1 MKVVARIG
9 QGGFGNVD
17 RVLMDDGY
25 ECARK
30 EFSQNQPLSPELLD
44 NVKRRFAKEVKV
56 QSAIRHPNIVP
67 VIGSDLDS
75 DPPYYLMPLAESS
88 LDEDMAADRTLGGSF
103 VSALSDIVAALD
115 EIHSMEI
122 FHRDLKPQN
131 VLRFTHDG
139 KAAYAIS
146 DFGLISMKESNLSE
160 LTKSGDGQR
169 VRFFFT
175 APEIA
180 HDLRKASV
188 RSDVYSLGCILHDM
202 VGAEPRVPFREIKEN
217 GEFGPIL
224 AGCTKD
230 DPSKRFSSAR
240 AVLDAILTVEYE
252 PVGNI
257 SDASEDF
264 LAILAAEQPPEVTVW
279 PRLADYLDDR
289 APDSDIA
296 AICGKLTADRI
307 KVLCDADS
315 DAAKRIGLV
324 FADWVATTAFNFD
337 HCDAI
342 ANRVEVF
349 FENGDLETKVECL
362 IAFLEMGT
370 SHNRWYV
377 ERKFVRLC
385 GPDMDEN
392 LAKRLVVKIHI
403 AGKLKVSHSIEH
415 LERSIGF
422 ERSELHPRLAQV
434 FEDLQS

>member
-1 MKVVARIG
+1 M
-9 QGGFGNVD
+9 N
-17 RVLMDDGY
+17 DGSEY
-25 ECARK
+25 ARK
-30 EFSQNQPLSPELLD
+30 EFSQNQPLSPDLLE

-56 QSAIRHPNIVP
+56 QSAIDHPNIVP
-67 VIGSDLDS
+67 VIRSDLDA

-88 LDEDMAADRTLGGSF
+88 LDEDMAADPTLGGSF
-103 VSALSDIVAALD
+103 VSALSDVVAALD

-131 VLRFTHDG
+131 VLRFTRDG
-139 KAAYAIS
+139 KATYAIS

-160 LTKSGDGQR
+160 LTKSGMGKGSD
-169 VRFFFT
+169 FFT

-202 VGAEPRVPFREIKEN
+202 VGAGPRVPFREIKED

-257 SDASEDF
+257 SEASEDF
-264 LAILAAEQPPEVTVW
+264 LAILAAEQPPEVAVW
-279 PRLADYLDDR
+279 PRLADYLDR

-324 FADWVATTAFNFD
+324 FADWVATTSFNFD

-349 FENGDLETKVECL
+349 FENGDLEIKVECL

-385 GPDMDEN
+385 GPDMSEN
-392 LAKRLVVKIHI
+392 LAKRLVVRVHI
-403 AGKLKVSHSIEH
+403 AGKNKVSESIEH

-422 ERSELHPRLAQV
+422 ERSDLHPRLAQL

>member
-1 MKVVARIG
+1 MKIVKRIG

-17 RVLMDDGY
+17 RVVMNDGF

-30 EFSQNQPLSPELLD
+30 EFSQNQPLSSDLLD

-56 QSAIRHPNIVP
+56 QSAIDHPNIVQ

-88 LDEDMAADRTLGGSF
+88 LDEDMAADPTLGGRF

-131 VLRFTHDG
+131 VLRFTRNG
-139 KAAYAIS
+139 KAVYAIS

-160 LTKSGDGQR
+160 LTKSGMGKGSD
-169 VRFFFT
+169 FFT

-180 HDLRKASV
+180 YDLRKASAQ
-188 RSDVYSLGCILHDM
+188 SDVYSLGCILHDM
-202 VGAEPRVPFREIKEN
+202 VGAGPRVPFREIKED

-230 DPSKRFSSAR
+230 DPGKRFSSAR
-240 AVLDAILTVEYE
+240 AALDAILTVEYE
-252 PVGNI
+252 PAGCI

-264 LAILAAEQPPEVTVW
+264 LAILAAEQPPEVEVW

-296 AICGKLTADRI
+296 AICGKLTADKI
-307 KVLCDADS
+307 KVLCDADPE
-315 DAAKRIGLV
+315 AAKRIGLV
-324 FADWVATTAFNFD
+324 FTDWVVATSFNFD

-362 IAFLEMGT
+362 IALLEMGT

-377 ERKFVRLC
+377 ERKFVQLC
-385 GPDMDEN
+385 GPSMNEN

-403 AGKLKVSHSIEH
+403 AGKDKVSVSIKH

-422 ERSELHPRLAQV
+422 KRSELHPRLAQL
-434 FEDLQS
+434 FEELQS

>member
-1 MKVVARIG
+1 MKVVKRIG

-17 RVLMDDGY
+17 HVILDDGS

-30 EFSQNQPLSPELLD
+30 EFSQNQPLSPDLLE
-44 NVKRRFAKEVKV
+44 NVKRRFTKEVQV
-56 QSAIRHPNIVP
+56 QSVIEHPNIVS
-67 VIGSDLDS
+67 VIESDLDS
-75 DPPYYLMPLAESS
+75 DPPYYLMPLAENS
-88 LDEDMAADRTLGGSF
+88 LDEDIAADRTLSDSF

-131 VLRFTHDG
+131 VLRYTRDG
-139 KAAYAIS
+139 KATYAIS

-160 LTKSGDGQR
+160 LTKSGMGKGSD
-169 VRFFFT
+169 FFT

-180 HDLRKASV
+180 HDLRKASA
-188 RSDVYSLGCILHDM
+188 RSDVYSLGCILHEM
-202 VGAEPRVPFREIKEN
+202 VGAEPRVPFREIKED

-230 DPSKRFSSAR
+230 DPNKRFSSAR

-252 PVGNI
+252 PVGDI
-257 SDASEDF
+257 SDASESF
-264 LAILAAEQPPEVTVW
+264 LAILTAEQPPEVTMW

-289 APDSDIA
+289 APASDIA

-307 KVLCDADS
+307 KILCDADS
-315 DAAKRIGLV
+315 DSAKRIGLV
-324 FADWVATTAFNFD
+324 FADWVTTTSFNFD

-349 FENGDLETKVECL
+349 FDNGDLEIKVECL

-377 ERKFVRLC
+377 ERKFVKHC
-385 GPDMDEN
+385 KSDMNEN
-392 LAKRLVVKIHI
+392 LAKRLVVKIYLV
-403 AGKLKVSHSIEH
+403 GKEKVSANIEH
-415 LERSIGF
+415 LEESIGF
-422 ERSELHPRLAQV
+422 QRSKLHHRLAQV
-434 FEDLQS
+434 FEDLHS